1 MIRCISLKEALPKAK
16 RSRSIWGIVLLVLAS
31 PIYLPLLIAKLA
43 LLIALFVV
51 LLSVS
56 IALWAVVLSLA
67 CAAIFGTVSAIILAF
82 RSGFV
87 AGIALLGACAVCAG
101 LAILLFI
108 GTKRATKALFHL
120 AKAITI
126 RIKKAHK
133 NKKEE

>member
-1 MIRCISLKEALPKAK
+1 MGNCAARFGLAHLSAAADCGACAADCAVC
-16 RSRSIWGIVLLVLAS
+16 RSAVGQHCTL
-31 PIYLPLLIAKLA
+31 
-43 LLIALFVV
+43 
-51 LLSVS
+51 
-56 IALWAVVLSLA
+56 AVVLSLA

-87 AGIALLGACAVCAG
+87 AGIALPGACAVCAG

-126 RIKKAHK
+126 RIKKAHQ